1 MSELRRRM
9 GGELR
14 PSMRRFS
21 SSADLDL
28 RLVEE
33 DIRGSVAHARMLGE
47 EGIIGP
53 DVAAGLVR
61 GLGEI
66 LEEWRQ
72 GVFRATDRHE
82 DVHMAVEARLMEKL
96 GPTGGA
102 LHTARSRNDQIAT
115 DLRLWLRRQIR
126 EIDSALVAFLEV
138 LLNRVEADGEILIPG
153 FTHLQRGQPILLGHH
168 FLAHAWA
175 LSRDRE
181 RLAGALKRVDRS
193 PLGACAMA
201 GTSHPI
207 RPERTAEL
215 LEFGAVMENAM
226 DAVSARDHVLETV
239 ATLAILATHLSRM
252 AEELILWS
260 TSEFDLVRMDG
271 AYASSSS
278 MMPQKR
284 NPDAA
289 ELVRGHTGRST
300 GALMGLLTLVKG
312 LPLAYNRDLQEER
325 VHLFAAVDSTRDCLE
340 ILRGV
345 YATLEIRRDRYSAAL
360 EGDASLATELA
371 DHLAARGLPFREAH
385 ERVAGLMAE
394 LEEQGRTLGDLT
406 ANQVAALQPGLTP
419 RELRNVLDPDQA
431 ARRRRSRGGCAPEE
445 QHRQVTLLRESLGSP
460 QWG

>member
-1 MSELRRRM
+1 MSELRSRI
-9 GGELR
+9 GGQLD

-21 SSADLDL
+21 SSVELDL
-28 RLVEE
+28 PLVEE

-47 EGIIGP
+47 AGIIGA
-53 DVAAGLVR
+53 DVAAGLIR
-61 GLGEI
+61 GLEEI
-66 LEEWRQ
+66 LEEWRH
-72 GVFRATDRHE
+72 GVFQPTDRHE
-82 DVHMAVEARLMEKL
+82 DVHMAVEARLLEKL
-96 GPTGGA
+96 GPTAGA

-115 DLRLWLRRQIR
+115 DLRLWLRRRIR
-126 EIDSALVAFLEV
+126 EIDSALVTFLEV
-138 LLNRVEADGEILIPG
+138 LLDRAEGDGETLIPG
-153 FTHLQRGQPILLGHH
+153 FTHLQRGQPVFLGHH
-168 FLAHAWA
+168 LLAHAWA

-181 RLAGALKRVDRS
+181 RLLGAIERVDRS

-215 LEFGAVMENAM
+215 LGFGGVMENAM

-239 ATLAILATHLSRM
+239 AVLAILATHLSRM

-260 TSEFDLVRMDG
+260 TSEFALVRLDG

-278 MMPQKR
+278 IMPQKR

-325 VHLFAAVDSTRDCLE
+325 VHLYSAVDSTLGCLE

-345 YATLEIRRDRYSAAL
+345 YATLEVRRDRYSAAL
-360 EGDASLATELA
+360 DGDASLATELA
-371 DHLAARGLPFREAH
+371 DHLVTRGLPFREAH
-385 ERVAGLMAE
+385 EKVAELMAE
-394 LEEQGRTLGDLT
+394 LEAQGRTLGDLST
-406 ANQVAALQPGLTP
+406 DQATSLHPELTH
-419 RELRNVLDPDQA
+419 RELREVLDPDRA

-445 QHRQVTLLRESLGSP
+445 QHRQVALLRRSLESSRRA
-460 QWG
+460 